1 VNPKWFGADIRLT
14 DCFQIL
20 MRCGSNSVIDW
31 GAGTEIAVSQTGWL
45 KWTGEVKF
53 ALSGIGKQLEPPRGV
68 RCR

>member
-1 VNPKWFGADIRLT
+1 
-14 DCFQIL
+14 
-20 MRCGSNSVIDW
+20 MIDW